1 MKSKTLP
8 FILSLITLLIL
19 VACNT
24 AGGIEPTV
32 DLSVMTPEQAVI
44 TALVEYLEGQGAP
57 VSQMNLELKT
67 IAGDYARVEVVSTDP
82 AVPGGFS
89 AFMKRENGVWTTV
102 VSGSGIEKEHIEA
115 LGIPPSVWPA
125 GWLEQGDAPAV
136 SGQPPITF
144 SEDGCPVATVA
155 SQTQSLVDEARGFCL
170 LYPASHTVEQLE
182 SGNTEIV
189 LGSLMNHSDPRV
201 SIVVEELA
209 GRSLEQAVDEF
220 LTGYEGFEIAQTPV
234 IVGDEKAVQLD
245 NVPGQDYYRKVLVAH
260 NGFLYQLS
268 FSPYDPGLVD
278 TFAQAEHL
286 YRIVI
291 DSLHFVDRGQA
302 QTAGS
307 TPKPGPPICPQLPRP
322 AMVFQADNG
331 EDYLL
336 RHAASKLECTIQFDP
351 PISRLLLLTVDGV
364 YYSTPVIGEAAANHR
379 ILHYA
384 NDGTR
389 SEQSFLDADS
399 IGSLVISS
407 SGSHV
412 AWSQRRIAETTEGE
426 EIIVSEL
433 YSAKTDGSDIRLL
446 HSMDNAD
453 AVNRGEPYIGWII
466 HPLRFLDESELL
478 FTIEPD
484 GRGGSWNAQTGRY
497 SNLYQIS
504 ISTAENDLI
513 YECPADDFSSFC
525 IGDISA
531 DSAYFAVTKR
541 EAGEITLFHMDG
553 TPVGTYSGPGQDYI
567 GFPTFG
573 PTGDFVFMTADV
585 AGDQIT
591 IEQAFMS
598 LVTKPYETAA
608 IILLRE
614 PLSYIWDWV
623 DEQHIFYTAV
633 EDGQTV
639 SFLPSLVKLDGA
651 VERLPETYGLF
662 QGVLP

>member
-1 MKSKTLP
+1 M
-8 FILSLITLLIL
+8 
-19 VACNT
+19 
-24 AGGIEPTV
+24 
-32 DLSVMTPEQAVI
+32 
-44 TALVEYLEGQGAP
+44 
-57 VSQMNLELKT
+57 
-67 IAGDYARVEVVSTDP
+67 
-82 AVPGGFS
+82 
-89 AFMKRENGVWTTV
+89 
-102 VSGSGIEKEHIEA
+102 
-115 LGIPPSVWPA
+115 
-125 GWLEQGDAPAV
+125 
-136 SGQPPITF
+136 
-144 SEDGCPVATVA
+144 
-155 SQTQSLVDEARGFCL
+155 
-170 LYPASHTVEQLE
+170 
-182 SGNTEIV
+182 
-189 LGSLMNHSDPRV
+189 
-201 SIVVEELA
+201 
-209 GRSLEQAVDEF
+209 VDEF
-220 LTGYEGFEIAQTPV
+220 LAGYEGFDIERTSLT
-234 IVGDEKAVQLD
+234 VGDEEAVQLD
-245 NVPGQDYYRKVLVAH
+245 HIPGQDYYRKVLVAR

-291 DSLHFVDRGQA
+291 DSFHFVDRGQA

-336 RHAASKLECTIQFDP
+336 RHAASRLECTIRFDP

-364 YYSTPVIGEAAANHR
+364 YYSTPVIGEAAAKYKV
-379 ILHYA
+379 LHYA
-384 NDGTR
+384 NDGTGT
-389 SEQSFLDADS
+389 EQSFLDADN

-407 SGSHV
+407 SGSRV

-426 EIIVSEL
+426 EIVVSEL
-433 YSAKTDGSDIRLL
+433 YSAKTDGSDMRLL
-446 HSMDNAD
+446 HSVDNAD

-478 FTIEPD
+478 VTIEPD

-513 YECPADDFSSFC
+513 YECPADDLSSFC
-525 IGDISA
+525 IGAISA

-553 TPVGTYSGPGQDYI
+553 TPVGTYFGPGQDYI

-585 AGDQIT
+585 AEDQIT